1 MVEINL
7 QCKKKLM
14 EVVIPVDHSALNLL
28 ALHGMNIPM
37 FAAIKRCTPIVSL
50 VLSVLI
56 LKKEAP
62 SPKVVLSVLVIT
74 FGIVLA
80 ATGDLDCEWK
90 SYITGFLSVF
100 AQVGHICRNSGNEPH
115 TPGLI
120 LGARERCPQ
129 KPGLTHVFK

>member
-1 MVEINL
+1 M
-7 QCKKKLM
+7 
-14 EVVIPVDHSALNLL
+14 
-28 ALHGMNIPM
+28 
-37 FAAIKRCTPIVSL
+37 

-62 SPKVVLSVLVIT
+62 SPKVILSVLVIT

-90 SYITGFLSVF
+90 SYTTGFLSVF
-100 AQVGHICRNSGNEPH
+100 AQVGYIYQNSGNEPH